1 MPASESILKMTIPI
15 NVQQLFVRLGWSTED
30 AAQDLRRN
38 HHYVRS
44 TTATS
49 KYFRAVSAGKYFVHD
64 TKIVLGCDHYDAVG
78 GERIS
83 PVTIDLSIPNWE
95 KRIFAWDMATTF
107 KLANL
112 AAKNCQ
118 RDHDRQLKKG
128 RQQEAFAEATSL
140 HPDIVSARTDY
151 DTGALVG
158 FLIQHSIGG
167 HITSKLTPLTIDEQR
182 NKITKLL
189 NYLKAEGLITK

>member
-15 NVQQLFVRLGWSTED
+15 NVQQLFVRLGWSPED
-30 AAQDLRRN
+30 AARNLRQDI
-38 HHYVRS
+38 YVRS

-49 KYFRAVSAGKYFVHD
+49 KYFRGVRAGSYCVHD
-64 TKIVLGCDHYDAVG
+64 TKIVLACDHYDAIG
-78 GERIS
+78 SERIR
-83 PVTIDLSIPNWE
+83 PVTIDLSTPNWE

>member
-1 MPASESILKMTIPI
+1 MPASESILKMIIPI
-15 NVQQLFVRLGWSTED
+15 NVQQLFVRLGWSHED
-30 AAQDLRRN
+30 VAQNLRQDIRI
-38 HHYVRS
+38 RS

-49 KYFRAVSAGKYFVHD
+49 KYFRAVRAGKYFVHD
-64 TKIVLGCDHYDAVG
+64 TKIVLACDHYDAIG
-78 GERIS
+78 SERIR
-83 PVTIDLSIPNWE
+83 PVTIDLSAPNWE

-107 KLANL
+107 KLTDL

-140 HPDIVSARTDY
+140 HPDLVLARTDY

-158 FLIQHSIGG
+158 FQIPASMGS
-167 HITSKLTPLTIDEQR
+167 HISSNIAPLTLDEQR
-182 NKITKLL
+182 SKITKLL

>member
-1 MPASESILKMTIPI
+1 MTIPI
-15 NVQQLFVRLGWSTED
+15 NVQQLFVRLGWSPED
-30 AAQDLRRN
+30 AAHNLRQDIRI
-38 HHYVRS
+38 RS
-44 TTATS
+44 TSATS
-49 KYFRAVSAGKYFVHD
+49 KYFRGVRAGRYYVHD
-64 TKIVLGCDHYDAVG
+64 TKIVLACDHCDTIG
-78 GERIS
+78 SETIR
-83 PVTIDLSIPNWE
+83 PVTIDLSTPNWE

-107 KLANL
+107 KLADL

-167 HITSKLTPLTIDEQR
+167 HISSNIEPLTLDEQR

>member
-1 MPASESILKMTIPI
+1 MTIPI
-15 NVQQLFVRLGWSTED
+15 NVQQLFVRLGWSPED
-30 AAQDLRRN
+30 AARNLRQDI
-38 HHYVRS
+38 YVRS

-49 KYFRAVSAGKYFVHD
+49 KYFRGVRAGSYCVHD
-64 TKIVLGCDHYDAVG
+64 TKIVLACDHYDAIG
-78 GERIS
+78 SERIR
-83 PVTIDLSIPNWE
+83 PVTIDLSTPNWE

-128 RQQEAFAEATSL
+128 RQQEAFAEAASL
-140 HPDIVSARTDY
+140 HPDLVEARTDY

-158 FLIQHSIGG
+158 FLVQHFIGN
-167 HITSKLTPLTIDEQR
+167 HITSKLTPLTLDEQR

>member
-15 NVQQLFVRLGWSTED
+15 NVQQLFVRLGWSPED
-30 AAQDLRRN
+30 AAQNLRQDIRI
-38 HHYVRS
+38 RS
-44 TTATS
+44 TTETS
-49 KYFRAVSAGKYFVHD
+49 KYFRAVRAGKYFVHD
-64 TKIVLGCDHYDAVG
+64 TKIVLACDHYDAIG
-78 GERIS
+78 SECIR
-83 PVTIDLSIPNWE
+83 PVTIDLSAPNWE

-107 KLANL
+107 KLTDL

-118 RDHDRQLKKG
+118 RDHERQLKLG
-128 RQQEAFAEATSL
+128 RQKEAHAEATSL
-140 HPDIVSARTDY
+140 HPDLVSAQTDY
-151 DTGALVG
+151 ETGALVG
-158 FLIQHSIGG
+158 FLVQHSIGG